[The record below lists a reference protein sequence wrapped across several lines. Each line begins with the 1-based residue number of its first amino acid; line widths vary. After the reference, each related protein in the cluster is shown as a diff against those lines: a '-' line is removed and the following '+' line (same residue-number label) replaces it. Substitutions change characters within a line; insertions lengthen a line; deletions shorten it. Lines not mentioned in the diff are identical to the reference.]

1 MAKSARY
8 RMSARQAAV
17 DAITA
22 LLNGGTLEIRTLAQ
36 PADPGDADT
45 GVLLAT
51 LALGN
56 PAFAA
61 ANASG
66 IAIANAITAD
76 ASADATGTA
85 AHYTAKSS
93 LGVVITQGSIGGTA
107 QADTSGTVNLLLS
120 TTAIVAGAQ
129 VSVTSWQMGPMPLES
144 AA

>member
-36 PADPGDADT
+36 PADPADADT

-51 LALGN
+51 LTLGT
-56 PAFAA
+56 PAFGAA
-61 ANASG
+61 DGTGVATAH
-66 IAIANAITAD
+66 AIGAD

-93 LGVVITQGSIGGTA
+93 GGTTITQGSIGTA
-107 QADTSGTVNLLLS
+107 DANLILS
-120 TTAIVAGAQ
+120 TTSIVAGAQ
-129 VSVTSWQMGPMPLES
+129 VSVTAWTMGPVPLES

>member
-1 MAKSARY
+1 MPKSARY

-22 LLNGGTLEIRTLAQ
+22 LLNGGTLQIRTLAQ

-51 LALGN
+51 LTLAN
-56 PAFAA
+56 PAFGA

-66 IAIANAITAD
+66 VATANAIGSD

-85 AHYTAKSS
+85 AHYSALSS
-93 LGVVITQGSIGGTA
+93 GGVVITQGSIGTA
-107 QADTSGTVNLLLS
+107 DANLILS
-120 TTAIVAGAQ
+120 TVSIVAGAQ
-129 VSVTSWQMGPMPLES
+129 VSVTSWTMGPLPLES